1 MDKMTMSVKRED
13 LVNYIDGLL
22 TPSLFKDYCPNG
34 LQVEGKGEITQ
45 LVSGVT
51 ASQAL
56 IEAAI
61 ELQADALL
69 VHHGFFWK
77 GENSCITKIKKKRI
91 KALLD
96 HDINL
101 IAYHLPLDA
110 HPVLGNNAQLAQRL
124 GIEVLG
130 GLELDN
136 PRSIGNIGQFKRS
149 YTPEE
154 LAEHIGAVLG
164 RVPLVISGG
173 EHQIK
178 TVGWCTGGAQGY
190 IDKAV
195 ELGVDA
201 YISGEISEP
210 TVHSAREQGIHYF
223 SAGHHATE
231 RYGVQAL
238 GDALALHFDVQH
250 HHIDIPNPV

>member
-1 MDKMTMSVKRED
+1 MSVKLED
-13 LVNYIDGLL
+13 LINHIDELL
-22 TPSLFKDYCPNG
+22 SPSLFKDYCPNG
-34 LQVEGKGEITQ
+34 LQVEGKGEVSRLI
-45 LVSGVT
+45 SGVT

-61 ELQADALL
+61 EQRADAIL

-77 GENSCITKIKKKRI
+77 GEDSCITKIKKKRI
-91 KALLD
+91 KALLEN
-96 HDINL
+96 DISL

-110 HPVLGNNAQLAQRL
+110 HPQLGNNAQLAKRL
-124 GIEVLG
+124 GIDVLS
-130 GLELDN
+130 GLEPEN
-136 PRSIGNIGQFKRS
+136 PRSIGNIGQFDQG
-149 YTPEE
+149 YTAEQ
-154 LAEHIGAVLG
+154 LVEHIHKVLG
-164 RVPLVISGG
+164 RKPLLISGG
-173 EHQIK
+173 EHAIK

-210 TVHSAREQGIHYF
+210 TVHSARENGIHYF

-238 GDALALHFDVQH
+238 GEELALHFGLQH
-250 HHIDIPNPV
+250 QYIEIANPV